1 MNYSHY
7 RLRLPDVLRRL
18 AVIPL
23 KPSKL
28 YRGRRSGKTTTA
40 ALLFRELGHLYH
52 HEIHYPSKRSPAM
65 AHYFGQLLQRKALLV
80 CLVKCTDCLAPVSE
94 RKNSNLFLKPVTVPP
109 RPLWH
114 QKKAK
119 GNILSRIFKMM
130 PTVSL
135 VMLPFA
141 LFSSLDVL
149 LFTDSNTIL
158 PTNVH
163 TLGIVTSEPESWTN
177 SWIYSP
183 LVIVAWF
190 ALLVII
196 CVLLYCQQRFS
207 SSKQQ

>member
-7 RLRLPDVLRRL
+7 RLRVPDVLRRL

-28 YRGRRSGKTTTA
+28 YGGRRSGRTTTA

-52 HEIHYPSKRSPAM
+52 QETHYPSKRTPAM

-80 CLVKCTDCLAPVSE
+80 CLAECTDSLAPVSE
-94 RKNSNLFLKPVTVPP
+94 RKNSNLFLKQAIAPP

-114 QKKAK
+114 QKKSK
-119 GNILSRIFKMM
+119 GNILSRIFQMM

-149 LFTDSNTIL
+149 LITDSNTIL

-163 TLGIVTSEPESWTN
+163 TPGIATSEPETISW
-177 SWIYSP
+177 YSP
-183 LVIVAWF
+183 LGIIAWF

-207 SSKQQ
+207 SSK